1 MNMFDQKLMETGN
14 YPLKT
19 DPDRVNTMETNICYK
34 CNLRCIHCY
43 VESSP
48 DRTETMSLET
58 INKILEILRKTPK
71 LAYVDITGGSPEMNP
86 HYRYFVKS
94 AADMGKHVIVRSNL
108 VIFTESGMEDL
119 PEFLA
124 ENRIKILAS
133 LPCYSEEGVDRQRG
147 KGVYKKSIYM
157 LKRLNEL
164 GYGKEGT
171 GLEIDLVFN
180 PPKAALN
187 PDKEILKKVYKEKL
201 MEMHGISF
209 NDLVALP
216 GNPVGRLRKSMSE
229 EAFAAY
235 QRELMDKFNPDPKV
249 IQKAMCRYVINV
261 SYDGRLYDCEC
272 AQKFNIPLKCGLLSL
287 DDFDY
292 EVLRNREIATTD
304 TCFNCAAGAG
314 HT

>member
-1 MNMFDQKLMETGN
+1 MNAFDLKLMETGN
-14 YPLKT
+14 YPLRT
-19 DPDRVNTMETNICYK
+19 DPDRVNTIEANICYK

-48 DRTETMSLET
+48 ERTEIMSLET
-58 INKILEILRKTPK
+58 IDKILDILRKTPE
-71 LAYVDITGGSPEMNP
+71 LTYVDITGGAPEMNP

-94 AADMGKHVIVRSNL
+94 AAGMGKSVIVRSNL
-108 VIFTESGMEDL
+108 VIFMEPGMEDL

-124 ENRIKILAS
+124 ESSVKILAS
-133 LPCYSEEGVDRQRG
+133 LPCYTEEGVDSQRG
-147 KGVYKKSIYM
+147 KGVYKKSIHM
-157 LKRLNEL
+157 LKKLNGL

-171 GLEIDLVFN
+171 GLEVDLVFN

-209 NDLVALP
+209 NDLIALP

-229 EAFAAY
+229 EELTAY
-235 QRELMDKFNPDPKV
+235 YRELEGKFNPDPKV
-249 IQKAMCRYVINV
+249 IQTAMCRYVINV
-261 SYDGRLYDCEC
+261 SYSGKLYDCEC
-272 AQKFNIPLKCGLLSL
+272 AQKFNIPLKSGLLSV

-292 EVLRNREIATTD
+292 EVLRDREIATSTA
-304 TCFNCAAGAG
+304 CFNCAAGAG